1 MIYFALFS
9 LTYVIIS
16 IDFAYSIINFTAM
29 LDNMPVLLADEEK
42 LTSSPMEQSSSSNDD
57 R

>member
-1 MIYFALFS
+1 MYILLYLF
-9 LTYVIIS
+9 LLYVIIS
-16 IDFAYSIINFTAM
+16 LDIAYSIINFTAM

>member
-1 MIYFALFS
+1 
-9 LTYVIIS
+9 
-16 IDFAYSIINFTAM
+16 M

-42 LTSSPMEQSSSSNDD
+42 LTSPMEQSSSSNDD